1 MAKVIYFDMDGTV
14 ADLYGVNNWL
24 EKLRA
29 FDPSPYIEAKPLV
42 DMEKL
47 TEVCLALINKGYSIG
62 VITWLSKD
70 SNQRYDQKVIQA
82 KFQWL
87 QQYMPYIS
95 KYYAIPYGIPKQ
107 RAVSFCEEMW
117 LVDDNEEVREMWN
130 TPKKRKSINANEDI
144 IEQLWKLVG

>member
-14 ADLYGVNNWL
+14 ADLYGVDNWL

-42 DMEKL
+42 DIEKL

-95 KYYAIPYGIPKQ
+95 KYY
-107 RAVSFCEEMW
+107 
-117 LVDDNEEVREMWN
+117 DNNFHKER
-130 TPKKRKSINANEDI
+130 
-144 IEQLWKLVG
+144 